1 MRAQSTALIG
11 RTVITL
17 GYLIA
22 LVVAGSPGQTAVL
35 AGMSLV
41 AVWVAPLAL
50 QATWRLGSRAVAP
63 PAVLPPDDGARAA

>member
-22 LVVAGSPGQTAVL
+22 LAVAGSPGQTAVL

-63 PAVLPPDDGARAA
+63 TAVLPPDDGARAA